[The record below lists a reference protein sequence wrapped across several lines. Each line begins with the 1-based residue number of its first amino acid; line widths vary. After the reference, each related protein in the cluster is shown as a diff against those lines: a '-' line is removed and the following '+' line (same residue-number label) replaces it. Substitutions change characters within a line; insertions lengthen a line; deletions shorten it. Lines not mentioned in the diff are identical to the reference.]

1 MRVPSLAV
9 GLLISQLRV
18 DGEGACYLAV
28 PGTVEPRWYLGRR
41 TGAEA
46 ACRPRLKRAD
56 LKGVAG
62 LVLDEVKDDPLRRH
76 RVVLPFRRAQP
87 APLLGGDLLER
98 FQEDLPAAGKAT
110 QVRLQRLAEH
120 RSETLVRTT
129 RGKGKVRLHVLW

>member
-1 MRVPSLAV
+1 MTPQATPSNSSSPPAWNGPKV
-9 GLLISQLRV
+9 R
-18 DGEGACYLAV
+18 DTPPHPPE
-28 PGTVEPRWYLGRR
+28 RKRR
-41 TGAEA
+41 A
-46 ACRPRLKRAD
+46 ARALKRAD

-120 RSETLVRTT
+120 RSETLVRTA
-129 RGKGKVRLHVLW
+129 RGKEKVRLYVLW